1 MYGFIANE
9 ETSVLPA
16 IEEQHHGSMFIF
28 ISTKAEANWMQVAP
42 TTQLG
47 AGASFFFVSSSS
59 VDIVIE
65 GAAFALFEHDLKGW
79 LPCFVGR
86 GLLIYAPRMNSSV
99 LS

>member
-28 ISTKAEANWMQVAP
+28 ISTKAEANWMQMAP

-47 AGASFFFVSSSS
+47 AGASFFFFLLPPLTLS
-59 VDIVIE
+59 
-65 GAAFALFEHDLKGW
+65 LK
-79 LPCFVGR
+79 VQ
-86 GLLIYAPRMNSSV
+86 LL
-99 LS
+99 LSLNMI